1 MMKNCCTHNNCSDVR
16 IVEDDK
22 RRFMLQYVLNR
33 ALGVSG
39 AFSGRSTAI
48 EAEAAWNEIN
58 KRSIEA

>member
-1 MMKNCCTHNNCSDVR
+1 MKNCCTHNNCSDVR

-22 RRFMLQYVLNR
+22 RRFMLQYTLNR
-33 ALGVSG
+33 SLGASTSC
-39 AFSGRSTAI
+39 SGRSAAI